1 MAGNTL
7 EGIKRALSR
16 LSSQKRPKMTF
27 SSPHLVSEGEGWV
40 SDMIGPGDEMIKVR
54 ERYKERYQKLMEEK
68 SRSLG
73 SNFNFNSNEE
83 SLAPRTEKGCCIIY
97 KYAYL

>member
-1 MAGNTL
+1 MAGKTL

-16 LSSQKRPKMTF
+16 LSRQKRPKMTF
-27 SSPHLVSEGEGWV
+27 GSPHLVSEGKDWV
-40 SDMIGPGDEMIKVR
+40 DEMIGDKNEVR
-54 ERYKERYQKLMEEK
+54 ERYKERYQKLMEKK

-83 SLAPRTEKGCCIIY
+83 SPAPRKEKGCSIIY
-97 KYAYL
+97 MYDCVSLK